1 MDKLDRAIFLL
12 KTNLLENYFAK
23 ANLTK
28 EEKDVFIMRELKG
41 KSLVQVSM
49 DLFMS
54 ESTVKRRYK
63 SARQKINKI
72 I

>member
-1 MDKLDRAIFLL
+1 MDKLDRSIFLL

>member
-1 MDKLDRAIFLL
+1 MDKLDKAISLL

-63 SARQKINKI
+63 SARRKINKI